1 MRRHAATGTLNKG
14 CARHHGAMTRD
25 NAGIRRNRR
34 PAGEHAEHFKV
45 RLSPATAEEMRQ
57 AAKASGNLS
66 QSLYLERLAAMLR
79 AERGALPVFTDDA
92 EAHTAAA

>member
-1 MRRHAATGTLNKG
+1 MTGN
-14 CARHHGAMTRD
+14 

-34 PAGEHAEHFKV
+34 PVGEQAAPVKV
-45 RLSPATAEEMRQ
+45 RLSPATALELRE

-66 QSLYLERLAAMLR
+66 QSLYFERLAALVR
-79 AERGALPVFTDDA
+79 AEHGALPVFTDGA